1 MLLHRPPL
9 KDMSFVTMSKDLEEV
24 MNQLSNVAGKS
35 FKTIDYVGT
44 CMGSVVLG
52 LYLEN
57 EKK

>member
-35 FKTIDYVGT
+35 FKMIDRL
-44 CMGSVVLG
+44 CWN
-52 LYLEN
+52 LYGFSCFRSLFR
-57 EKK
+57 K

>member
-52 LYLEN
+52 LYLEI
-57 EKK
+57 